1 MMSSAKVWLVR
12 SETVITVLLEVRLTA
27 TSVPV
32 RLYSTQA
39 SEIRHQQQDICTLTD
54 RVTTNT
60 IRDVT
65 L

>member
-39 SEIRHQQQDICTLTD
+39 SEIQHQQDICTLTD
-54 RVTTNT
+54 RVTTNN